1 MDSSTGPGRQAL
13 PALHTLIKPDVITT
27 LQYFPEES
35 KEQYR
40 KGVAKL
46 WIEIENNPEGSQEYR
61 NAYDKLVQVSINIQT
76 KIRKAKG
83 DAANAAMSAGQQNG
97 GRPMSS
103 GQPGARPATQGGI
116 QPPAQDYSNKV
127 IEEVRKLKIIPPVA
141 VVNQGPEKM
150 RAWIHDAQNKY
161 ASHLQRLEHAS
172 NQIRDLEHTISQRQ
186 AQGRPLN
193 QQEQEQIRLRREGI
207 EQRQR
212 DTKEFLSRFQQQQD
226 ALRAQQAQAQAGN
239 GQQTGPNTTQAPT
252 ASTHTQE
259 HKTGMNTQPQ
269 IKPEPPN
276 PPHTLSSAVDAAR
289 NVGNEAKRSA
299 MSPQNAGQ
307 PSQLP
312 QNQQPVS
319 RPQSSQN
326 PIPPSHPHLNVNT
339 NTRPPDQQRNS
350 PHVAPTQ
357 PTTMPQDNPIAL
369 SHQAAMEQARS
380 SYSHPN
386 IHQPTPQSATHG
398 HPTDTKSQQNQA
410 KMPIPKELHVTPL
423 QAVPMGPSRP
433 TLTNGPG
440 PIGPIG
446 QPAYPRHPGYV
457 LEGEGERVLSK
468 KKLEELVRQVTGG
481 TGVEGDEG
489 EALTAEVEE
498 VSLAYH
504 YLGPLIAFSNL
515 NLRHFLKSPMSSS
528 TKWSLQPAS
537 LPNYANPPPWKS
549 ATFKSSSSET
559 TTSGFLATLLMSSAR
574 SGRLFPL
581 RGGRRN

>member
-61 NAYDKLVQVSINIQT
+61 AAYDKLVQVSVNIQT

-186 AQGRPLN
+186 AQGRPLI
-193 QQEQEQIRLRREGI
+193 QQEQEQIRLRKEGI

-212 DTKEFLSRFQQQQD
+212 ETKEFLSRFQQQQD

-239 GQQTGPNTTQAPT
+239 GQQTVPNTTQAPI

-259 HKTGMNTQPQ
+259 HKPGMNAQTQ
-269 IKPEPPN
+269 IKPEPAN

-289 NVGNEAKRSA
+289 NLGNEAKRSA
-299 MSPQNAGQ
+299 MSPQTAGQ

-357 PTTMPQDNPIAL
+357 PTSMPQDNPIAL

-440 PIGPIG
+440 PIGPMG

-498 VSLAYH
+498 VSLAYL

-515 NLRHFLKSPMSSS
+515 NHRHFLKSPMNSS
-528 TKWSLQPAS
+528 TKWSLPPAS

-549 ATFKSSSSET
+549 ATFKLSSSEI
-559 TTSGFLATLLMSSAR
+559 TTSGFPATLLMSSAR
-574 SGRLFPL
+574 SERLFPL

>member
-1 MDSSTGPGRQAL
+1 MNSSTTPARQAL
-13 PALHTLIKPDVITT
+13 PALHTLIKPEVIPT
-27 LQYFPEES
+27 LQWFPEEN

-40 KGVAKL
+40 QGVAKL
-46 WIEIENNPEGSQEYR
+46 WTEIENNPENSADYQK
-61 NAYDKLVQVSINIQT
+61 AYEKLVTVSINIQT

-103 GQPGARPATQGGI
+103 GQPGGRPSTQSSG
-116 QPPAQDYSNKV
+116 QPPAQDYSNKI

-141 VVNQGPEKM
+141 VVAQGQEKI
-150 RAWIHDAQNKY
+150 RAWVHDAQNKY
-161 ASHLQRLEHAS
+161 ASHLQRLEQAS
-172 NQIRDLEHTISQRQ
+172 NQIKELDHNINQRQ
-186 AQGRPLN
+186 AQGRPLSP
-193 QQEQEQIRLRREGI
+193 QEQEQIRVRREGI

-212 DTKEFLSRFQQQQD
+212 DTNEFLRRFQQQQD
-226 ALRAQQAQAQAGN
+226 ALRAQQVQAQAGN
-239 GQQTGPNTTQAPT
+239 GQEPGPNTTQAPST
-252 ASTHTQE
+252 STHTQE
-259 HKTGMNTQPQ
+259 HKTGMHTQSQ

-276 PPHTLSSAVDAAR
+276 QPHTLSSAVDAAR
-289 NVGNEAKRSA
+289 NLGYEAKRSA

-312 QNQQPVS
+312 PNQQPVS
-319 RPQSSQN
+319 RPQLSQN
-326 PIPPSHPHLNVNT
+326 PIPTSHPPLNVNT
-339 NTRPPDQQRNS
+339 SARPPDHQRNS

-357 PTTMPQDNPIAL
+357 PTNMPQDNPIAL

-380 SYSHPN
+380 SYSHPS

-410 KMPIPKELHVTPL
+410 KMPIPKELNVAPL
-423 QAVPMGPSRP
+423 QPVSMGPSRP

-481 TGVEGDEG
+481 TGGESEEG
-489 EALTAEVEE
+489 EALTADVEE
-498 VSLAYH
+498 VSLAY
-504 YLGPLIAFSNL
+504 YISKPLKC
-515 NLRHFLKSPMSSS
+515 HF
-528 TKWSLQPAS
+528 
-537 LPNYANPPPWKS
+537 
-549 ATFKSSSSET
+549 
-559 TTSGFLATLLMSSAR
+559 
-574 SGRLFPL
+574 
-581 RGGRRN
+581 

>member
-1 MDSSTGPGRQAL
+1 MDSSTAPGRQAL

-46 WIEIENNPEGSQEYR
+46 WTEIENNLENSQEYR

-83 DAANAAMSAGQQNG
+83 DAANAAMGAGQQNG

-103 GQPGARPATQGGI
+103 GQPGARPATQAGI
-116 QPPAQDYSNKV
+116 QPPAQDYSNRV

-141 VVNQGPEKM
+141 VVNQGSEKI
-150 RAWIHDAQNKY
+150 RAWVHDAQNKY

-172 NQIRDLEHTISQRQ
+172 NQIRDLDTTINQRQ

-193 QQEQEQIRLRREGI
+193 AQEQEQIRVRREGI

-239 GQQTGPNTTQAPT
+239 GQQPGPNTTQAPS

-269 IKPEPPN
+269 IKPEPTN
-276 PPHTLSSAVDAAR
+276 QPHTLSSAVDAAR
-289 NVGNEAKRSA
+289 NLGNEAKRSA

-326 PIPPSHPHLNVNT
+326 PIPTSHPHLNVNT

-410 KMPIPKELHVTPL
+410 KMPIPKELPVIPL

-498 VSLAYH
+498 VSLEYH
-504 YLGPLIAFSNL
+504 TSEPLSAFANV
-515 NLRHFLKSPMSSS
+515 NHRHSLKSPMSSW

-537 LPNYANPPPWKS
+537 LPNCVNPPPWRS
-549 ATFKSSSSET
+549 VTFKSFSSET
-559 TTSGFLATLLMSSAR
+559 TTSGFPATLLMNYVQ

-581 RGGRRN
+581 RAGRRN

>member
-1 MDSSTGPGRQAL
+1 MNSSATPARPPL
-13 PALHTLIKPDVITT
+13 PALHTLIKPEVIPT
-27 LQYFPEES
+27 LQWFPEEN

-46 WIEIENNPEGSQEYR
+46 WTEIENNPENSADYQ
-61 NAYDKLVQVSINIQT
+61 NAYEKLVQVSINIQT
-76 KIRKAKG
+76 KIKKAKG
-83 DAANAAMSAGQQNG
+83 DAANAAMGAGQQNG

-103 GQPGARPATQGGI
+103 GQPGGRPSIQTGG
-116 QPPAQDYSNKV
+116 QPPAQEYSNKI

-141 VVNQGPEKM
+141 VVAQGQEKT
-150 RAWIHDAQNKY
+150 RAWVHDAQNKY
-161 ASHLQRLEHAS
+161 ASHLQRLEQAS
-172 NQIRDLEHTISQRQ
+172 TQIRELDNTINQRQ

-193 QQEQEQIRLRREGI
+193 PQEQEQVRVRREGI
-207 EQRQR
+207 EQRQK
-212 DTKEFLSRFQQQQD
+212 DTKEFLGRFQHQQEV
-226 ALRAQQAQAQAGN
+226 LRAQQAQAQAAN
-239 GQQTGPNTTQAPT
+239 GQEPGPNTTQAPS

-259 HKTGMNTQPQ
+259 HKTGINTQSQ
-269 IKPEPPN
+269 IKSEPPN
-276 PPHTLSSAVDAAR
+276 QPHTLSSAVDAAR
-289 NVGNEAKRSA
+289 NLGYEAKRSA

-312 QNQQPVS
+312 PNQQPVS
-319 RPQSSQN
+319 RPQISQN
-326 PIPPSHPHLNVNT
+326 PISTSHPPLNVNT
-339 NTRPPDQQRNS
+339 SARPLDQQRNS

-357 PTTMPQDNPIAL
+357 PTNMPQDNPIAL

-380 SYSHPN
+380 YSHPS

-410 KMPIPKELHVTPL
+410 KMPIPKELNVAPL
-423 QAVPMGPSRP
+423 QPVSMGPSRP

-481 TGVEGDEG
+481 TGGESEEG
-489 EALTAEVEE
+489 EALTADVEE

-504 YLGPLIAFSNL
+504 ISKTPQVPFLI
-515 NLRHFLKSPMSSS
+515 
-528 TKWSLQPAS
+528 W
-537 LPNYANPPPWKS
+537 
-549 ATFKSSSSET
+549 EID
-559 TTSGFLATLLMSSAR
+559 TS
-574 SGRLFPL
+574 
-581 RGGRRN
+581 

>member
-1 MDSSTGPGRQAL
+1 MNSSATPARPPL
-13 PALHTLIKPDVITT
+13 PALHTLIKPEVIPT
-27 LQYFPEES
+27 LQWFPEEN

-46 WIEIENNPEGSQEYR
+46 WTEIENNPENSADYQ
-61 NAYDKLVQVSINIQT
+61 NAYEKLVQVSINIQT
-76 KIRKAKG
+76 KIKKAKG
-83 DAANAAMSAGQQNG
+83 DAANAAMGAGQQNG

-103 GQPGARPATQGGI
+103 GQPGGRPSIQTGG
-116 QPPAQDYSNKV
+116 QPPAQEYSNKI

-141 VVNQGPEKM
+141 VVAQGQEKT
-150 RAWIHDAQNKY
+150 RAWVHDAQNKY
-161 ASHLQRLEHAS
+161 ASHLQRLEQAS
-172 NQIRDLEHTISQRQ
+172 TQIRELDNTINQRQ

-193 QQEQEQIRLRREGI
+193 PQEQEQVRVRREGI
-207 EQRQR
+207 EQRQK
-212 DTKEFLSRFQQQQD
+212 DTKEFLGRFQHQQEV
-226 ALRAQQAQAQAGN
+226 LRAQQAQAQAAN
-239 GQQTGPNTTQAPT
+239 GQEPGPNTTQAPS

-259 HKTGMNTQPQ
+259 HKTGINTQSQ
-269 IKPEPPN
+269 IKSEPPN
-276 PPHTLSSAVDAAR
+276 QPHTLSSAVDAAR
-289 NVGNEAKRSA
+289 NLGYEAKRSA

-312 QNQQPVS
+312 PNQQPVS
-319 RPQSSQN
+319 RPQISQN
-326 PIPPSHPHLNVNT
+326 PISTSHPPLNVNT
-339 NTRPPDQQRNS
+339 SARPLDQQRNS

-357 PTTMPQDNPIAL
+357 PTNMPQDNPIAL

-380 SYSHPN
+380 YSHPS

-410 KMPIPKELHVTPL
+410 KMPIPKELNVAPL
-423 QAVPMGPSRP
+423 QPVSMGPSRP

-481 TGVEGDEG
+481 TGGESEEG
-489 EALTAEVEE
+489 EALTADVEE

-504 YLGPLIAFSNL
+504 ISKTPHVPFLI
-515 NLRHFLKSPMSSS
+515 
-528 TKWSLQPAS
+528 W
-537 LPNYANPPPWKS
+537 
-549 ATFKSSSSET
+549 EID
-559 TTSGFLATLLMSSAR
+559 TS
-574 SGRLFPL
+574 
-581 RGGRRN
+581 